1 MAPSSPNKM
10 WKKRYLIPVWV
21 VQLIVLGIYFVLSIV
36 GMSATENLDDY
47 LDSDPSWNQNEYSD
61 QVVYVPSLL
70 PSSPRQTVVRVPQH

>member
-1 MAPSSPNKM
+1 MAPSNPNKM
-10 WKKRYLIPVWV
+10 WKKRYLIPLWV

-61 QVVYVPSLL
+61 QVVYVPIFSL
-70 PSSPRQTVVRVPQH
+70 SSWPPRQ